1 MKLFLFLKGIMNSIL
16 SRIVD
21 WWRGRPTVWKFILGI
36 GAAVSV
42 INEVINLYKN
52 IWNEPIREASV
63 VFSEHKENKV
73 FPPCLDSF
81 SYKTNNTKTTVFNGE
96 DVGFMLR
103 KMAAAYNVDRD
114 YDGAKKYADI
124 LTRFF
129 ESLKLCSLD
138 AILLSGA
145 LNVVQG
151 RRGSAAKN
159 LPSVGGPRL
168 SFGKRTH
175 PSKVVSI
182 LQRYWRSAVGRDW
195 SLSRSGN
202 LRVYRRRIGSASL
215 NRTLERGALQ
225 KIVWTI
231 APRQEP
237 VGGGVYRKKQ
247 IVCKGDGLFGR

>member
-1 MKLFLFLKGIMNSIL
+1 MNSIL

-52 IWNEPIREASV
+52 IWNEPIRDASV

-114 YDGAKKYADI
+114 YDGY
-124 LTRFF
+124 T
-129 ESLKLCSLD
+129 
-138 AILLSGA
+138 
-145 LNVVQG
+145 
-151 RRGSAAKN
+151 
-159 LPSVGGPRL
+159 
-168 SFGKRTH
+168 
-175 PSKVVSI
+175 
-182 LQRYWRSAVGRDW
+182 
-195 SLSRSGN
+195 
-202 LRVYRRRIGSASL
+202 
-215 NRTLERGALQ
+215 
-225 KIVWTI
+225 
-231 APRQEP
+231 
-237 VGGGVYRKKQ
+237 
-247 IVCKGDGLFGR
+247 